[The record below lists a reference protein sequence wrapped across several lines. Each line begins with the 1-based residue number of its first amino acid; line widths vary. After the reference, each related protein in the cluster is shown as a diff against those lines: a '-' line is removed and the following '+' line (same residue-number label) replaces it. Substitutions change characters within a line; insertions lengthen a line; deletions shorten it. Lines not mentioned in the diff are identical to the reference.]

1 MINAEF
7 IIKKL
12 ELEKHTHEGGYFK
25 ESYRSPDIISIDK
38 FHNKNHEN
46 KISEEKTYPKKIRP
60 ASTLI
65 YYLLVGIQYS
75 AIHRVKSDEI
85 WHFYLGSP
93 VTIHIINDE
102 HISPRVQLGN
112 NLENDDNIHYVVTK
126 DTWFCAEINDKTSF
140 ALMGCTVSPGFDF
153 EDFELGSK
161 DKLLL
166 QYPQHKDLIERFTNQ

>member
-12 ELEKHTHEGGYFK
+12 QLEKHIHEGGYFK
-25 ESYRSPDIISIDK
+25 ESYRSPDIISNDK
-38 FHNKNHEN
+38 SHDKKHES
-46 KISEEKTYPKKIRP
+46 KISEEKTYTKKIRP

-65 YYLLVGIQYS
+65 YYLLVGTQYS
-75 AIHRVKSDEI
+75 AIHRVNSDEI

-102 HISPRVQLGN
+102 NISPRVQLGN
-112 NLENDDNIHYVVTK
+112 SFENDDNIHYVVTK

-140 ALMGCTVSPGFDF
+140 ALMGCTVSPGFDY

-161 DKLLL
+161 NKLLL
-166 QYPQHKDLIERFTNQ
+166 QYPQHKDLIERFSNQ

>member
-12 ELEKHTHEGGYFK
+12 ELEKHIHEGGYFK
-25 ESYRSPDIISIDK
+25 ESYRSLDMISNDK
-38 FHNKNHEN
+38 FHNKKREN
-46 KISEEKTYPKKIRP
+46 KISKEKVYPEKIRP

-65 YYLLVGIQYS
+65 YYLLVETQYS

-112 NLENDDNIHYVVTK
+112 NLENDDNINYVVTK

>member
-1 MINAEF
+1 MLYLTINF
-7 IIKKL
+7 IIKK
-12 ELEKHTHEGGYFK
+12 K
-25 ESYRSPDIISIDK
+25 D
-38 FHNKNHEN
+38 EN
-46 KISEEKTYPKKIRP
+46 KISKEKTYPKKIRP
-60 ASTLI
+60 ISTLI
-65 YYLLVGIQYS
+65 YYLLVGTQYS

-140 ALMGCTVSPGFDF
+140 ALMGCTVSPGFDY
-153 EDFELGSK
+153 EDFELDITSLDRYDSVK
-161 DKLLL
+161 
-166 QYPQHKDLIERFTNQ
+166 YPPSWICFSNFNFLIINSAFIIKRT